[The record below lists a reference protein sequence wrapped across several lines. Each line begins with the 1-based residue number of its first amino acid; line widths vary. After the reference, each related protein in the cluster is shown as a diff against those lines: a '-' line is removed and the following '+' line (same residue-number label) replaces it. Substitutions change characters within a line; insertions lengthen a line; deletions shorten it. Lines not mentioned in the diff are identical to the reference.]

1 MHLLSPYLICGKGP
15 CIGHLGPCGPPSEP
29 PKDKIYPQKEPFVFS
44 RFPRGLG
51 PVILSGNCQMQLFF
65 SHPTSHGKGRCIG
78 HLGPWG
84 PPSEPPK
91 NPTSPV
97 REEKVY
103 LAVSREYN
111 WSLPFWNAAKD
122 KGLVLG
128 VNIVVWGLQWGSPG
142 SQMAYAWPLA
152 TGEVG

>member
-1 MHLLSPYLICGKGP
+1 MRK
-15 CIGHLGPCGPPSEP
+15 
-29 PKDKIYPQKEPFVFS
+29 
-44 RFPRGLG
+44 
-51 PVILSGNCQMQLFF
+51 
-65 SHPTSHGKGRCIG
+65 
-78 HLGPWG
+78 
-84 PPSEPPK
+84 
-91 NPTSPV
+91 
-97 REEKVY
+97 EKVY

-142 SQMAYAWPLA
+142 SQMADAWPLA